1 LRAKSI
7 EDSAEAQQD
16 NRKRQEEQ
24 GGKKPRQSRTTCRT
38 PEHQTFFHP
47 MTEIYWSESERVSK
61 MAVSAR
67 KKLKQKN

>member
-1 LRAKSI
+1 
-7 EDSAEAQQD
+7 
-16 NRKRQEEQ
+16 
-24 GGKKPRQSRTTCRT
+24 
-38 PEHQTFFHP
+38 